1 MSVSQSKVCVMD
13 LKGAAS
19 SHNMYLYGGD
29 LLPEPIE
36 SLLPPL
42 MTSQPQLTG
51 IKASVFI
58 SSSGSHLPLV

>member
-1 MSVSQSKVCVMD
+1 MMD

-29 LLPEPIE
+29 MLTVPIE

-42 MTSQPQLTG
+42 ITSQPQLTG
-51 IKASVFI
+51 IKAFALITHDRRDVI
-58 SSSGSHLPLV
+58 